1 MDAVSVGAA
10 LTLMA
15 QLVPGLSEALQNV
28 QEAIGSADSAAGL
41 ANGAAANAANNDKA
55 LSLYITMTYAILRQ
69 QQREIKDLQTALAA
83 IST

>member
-28 QEAIGSADSAAGL
+28 QVAIESAGSAADM

-55 LSLYITMTYAILRQ
+55 LSLYITMTYAILRKQ
-69 QQREIKDLQTALAA
+69 QKEIDDLKNAVTALA
-83 IST
+83 T

>member
-15 QLVPGLSEALQNV
+15 QLIPGLSEALQNV
-28 QEAIGSADSAAGL
+28 QEAIGLSGDATDMAKT
-41 ANGAAANAANNDKA
+41 AAANAANNDKA

-69 QQREIKDLQTALAA
+69 QQKEIKDLQTALAA

>member
-10 LTLMA
+10 LALMA

-28 QEAIGSADSAAGL
+28 QEAIGSADSAADL

-55 LSLYITMTYAILRQ
+55 LSLYITMTYAILRKQ
-69 QQREIKDLQTALAA
+69 QKEIDDLKNAVAALA
-83 IST
+83 T

>member
-28 QEAIGSADSAAGL
+28 QEAIGSADSAADL

-55 LSLYITMTYAILRQ
+55 LSLYITMTYAILRKQ
-69 QQREIKDLQTALAA
+69 QKEIDDLKNAVAALA
-83 IST
+83 T

>member
-28 QEAIGSADSAAGL
+28 QEAIGSADSAADM

-55 LSLYITMTYAILRQ
+55 LSLYITMTYAILRKQ
-69 QQREIKDLQTALAA
+69 QKEIDDLKNAVTALA
-83 IST
+83 T

>member
-28 QEAIGSADSAAGL
+28 QEAIGSAESAADM

-55 LSLYITMTYAILRQ
+55 LSLYITMTYAILRKQ
-69 QQREIKDLQTALAA
+69 QKEIDDLKNAVTALA
-83 IST
+83 T